1 MSQTRDGHT
10 ICSLT
15 LMTPANKI
23 WIGTSNVVVP
33 GNKTTFPPV
42 FQQSSRLH
50 YYASIFNSVEINSS
64 FYKIPQEK
72 TYEKWATEVPPSF
85 RFSIKLTKE
94 ASHAKNLEWNE
105 EAVEKFMQ
113 TAKGLGNKKGSLL
126 IQFPGKIT
134 LDHFNE
140 VQRILEKIS
149 TLDYDHSWH
158 KAVEFRNNS
167 WYISET
173 RELLNEFSAGMVLH
187 DHPKA
192 KMNEVKDK
200 ADFVYL
206 RYHGP
211 KGDYRDSYSDVFLE
225 QQASQIK
232 DWLKDGR
239 TVYAYFNN
247 TIGNAFENAKHLQHL
262 LTSKNDKN
270 SSIAK
275 HAKGR
280 KAR

>member
-1 MSQTRDGHT
+1 MIDD
-10 ICSLT
+10 
-15 LMTPANKI
+15 NKI
-23 WIGTSNVVVP
+23 WIGTSNVVIP
-33 GNKTTFPPV
+33 GNKKTFPKA

-72 TYEKWATEVPPSF
+72 TYGKWATEVPLSF

-113 TAKGLGNKKGSLL
+113 TAEGLGNKKGSIL
-126 IQFPGKIT
+126 IQFPGKIA
-134 LDHFNE
+134 LEQFNE

-149 TLDYDHSWH
+149 ALDDGHSWH

-173 RELLNEFSAGMVLH
+173 WELLNEFSAGMVLH

-200 ADFVYL
+200 AKFVYL

-247 TIGNAFENAKHLQHL
+247 TMGNAFENARALQAL
-262 LTSKNDKN
+262 LKP
-270 SSIAK
+270 
-275 HAKGR
+275 
-280 KAR
+280 

>member
-1 MSQTRDGHT
+1 
-10 ICSLT
+10 
-15 LMTPANKI
+15 MTKSSKI

-33 GNKTTFPPV
+33 GNKTAFPLS
-42 FQQSSRLH
+42 FRQSSRLH
-50 YYASIFNSVEINSS
+50 YYASIFDSVEINSS

-72 TYEKWATEVPPSF
+72 TYKKWTTEVPDRF

-94 ASHAKNLEWNE
+94 VTHAKELKWD
-105 EAVEKFMQ
+105 EAAMEKFMQ
-113 TAKGLGNKKGSLL
+113 TATGLGLKKGCLL
-126 IQFPGKIT
+126 IQFPGKIN

-140 VQRILEKIS
+140 VQNILEKING
-149 TLDYDHSWH
+149 LDKDNSWH

-173 RELLNEFSAGMVLH
+173 WELLNEFSAGMVLH

-192 KMNEVKDK
+192 KMDEVKDK

-211 KGDYRDSYSDVFLE
+211 NGDYKDSYSETFLK
-225 QQASQIK
+225 QQAAQIAEWVNS
-232 DWLKDGR
+232 DR

-247 TIGNAFENAKHLQHL
+247 TIGNAFENAKALQHL
-262 LTSKNDKN
+262 LKL
-270 SSIAK
+270 
-275 HAKGR
+275 
-280 KAR
+280 